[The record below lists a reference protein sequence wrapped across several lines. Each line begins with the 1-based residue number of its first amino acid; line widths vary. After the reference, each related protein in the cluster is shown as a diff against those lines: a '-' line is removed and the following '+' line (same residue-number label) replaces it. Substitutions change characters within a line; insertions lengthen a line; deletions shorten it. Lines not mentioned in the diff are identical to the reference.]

1 VISLHGPRGA
11 GKSTLG
17 RALAERLNRPF
28 CDLDAELE
36 RRAGRPLAVLFTE
49 SEPKFR
55 DLEES
60 CLAEILASGP
70 RDLVIA
76 LGGGA
81 VLRERSR
88 IALARTVRIYLFAAP
103 DVLRQR
109 LRHAGVA
116 RPSLTGADPLLEI
129 ESVLAQ
135 REPIYRAESDSQL
148 DTSAMTLAAALDTLV
163 SVSERVSLIESTR
176 LAIL

>member
-1 VISLHGPRGA
+1 M
-11 GKSTLG
+11 
-17 RALAERLNRPF
+17 AERLNRPF

-88 IALARTVRIYLFAAP
+88 FALARTVRIYLFAAP

-109 LRHAGVA
+109 LQHAGVA

-129 ESVLAQ
+129 DAVLAQ
-135 REPIYRAESDSQL
+135 REPIYRAASDGQL
-148 DTSAMTLAAALDTLV
+148 DTSASTFSNSVEGLTALVQGLL
-163 SVSERVSLIESTR
+163 SLEQERGTG
-176 LAIL
+176 

>member
-1 VISLHGPRGA
+1 MISLHGPRGA

-17 RALAERLNRPF
+17 RALAERLSRPF
-28 CDLDAELE
+28 YDLDAELE

-88 IALARTVRIYLFAAP
+88 VALARTVRIYLFAAP

-129 ESVLAQ
+129 EAVLAQ
-135 REPIYRAESDSQL
+135 REPIYRAASDGQL
-148 DTSAMTLAAALDTLV
+148 DTSASTFSNSVEGLTALVQGLL
-163 SVSERVSLIESTR
+163 SLEQERGTG
-176 LAIL
+176 